1 VEYKPNSIW
10 IYDTTHFT
18 RAKMAVLIIQ
28 DLVSRI
34 FRTRFGAIDFGEAGR
49 IVVAGQAFTSR

>member
-18 RAKMAVLIIQ
+18 RAGMAVLIIQ

-34 FRTRFGAIDFGEAGR
+34 FRTRFDAIDFGEAGR